1 MVQSR
6 TQVYFLPADGSVT
19 RAFRSGVSLHS
30 HTEHSKERLGDL
42 PRYLER
48 MPVVAQFLQW
58 ERKRYHA
65 KTGRAMDFSC
75 KLTQGPATVSEPLRA
90 IRGSSGSR
98 PPETT
103 SWADTGSALA
113 RLGVFQW
120 FLKAIRN
127 LSSSWWFG

>member
-30 HTEHSKERLGDL
+30 HTEHSQERLGDL

-65 KTGRAMDFSC
+65 KTGRAVDF
-75 KLTQGPATVSEPLRA
+75 RA
-90 IRGSSGSR
+90 PTGEGRFVLARAKGVAIAFPRGSR
-98 PPETT
+98 RWRACKT
-103 SWADTGSALA
+103 
-113 RLGVFQW
+113 RLHGLHVRQRRR
-120 FLKAIRN
+120 A
-127 LSSSWWFG
+127 